1 MLNLRNTIEEA
12 VYNRL
17 RCQRKPADGAQGFY
31 LSKKQRGISLN
42 RLTALSHTGTSS
54 LSSQGCSTSFRERV
68 EILYDHYGQQVML
81 LDTLVSVF
89 AEPAPEV
96 PILDQFERVLR
107 AGFRIIGDKP
117 VLPIDNLRAQACGR
131 RSDHWLEFPHG
142 FRYRQ
147 TKTLADGTLEHGTR
161 IALKRIHL
169 RVLDQVRVSEQVD
182 IGIRSLCWLLGSSVR
197 KIGIFGIFSLI

>member
-117 VLPIDNLRAQACGR
+117 VLPIDNLRRKPVADVPTTGWNFHMASVTVKPKPSR
-131 RSDHWLEFPHG
+131 MERWSTALE
-142 FRYRQ
+142 
-147 TKTLADGTLEHGTR
+147 
-161 IALKRIHL
+161 
-169 RVLDQVRVSEQVD
+169 
-182 IGIRSLCWLLGSSVR
+182 
-197 KIGIFGIFSLI
+197 